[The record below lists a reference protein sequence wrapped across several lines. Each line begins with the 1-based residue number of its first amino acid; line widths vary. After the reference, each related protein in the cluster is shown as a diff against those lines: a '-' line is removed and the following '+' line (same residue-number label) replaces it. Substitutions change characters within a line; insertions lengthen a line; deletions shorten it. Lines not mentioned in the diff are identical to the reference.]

1 MQLFSSAFLIAAVLL
16 FINPAVVHACTSWMV
31 FSDMTQNNTNIL
43 HKNRD
48 SKLRD
53 ITVFLSPANSPRK
66 WVALGSVGYTNS
78 GMNSSGLAC
87 AMNSGERCIDPP
99 SVKGKKDTPV
109 MLRAILE
116 SCDTAAQ
123 AVEKL
128 KELIKAG
135 DYSHGDR
142 GSIFFFT
149 DTKEGYICET
159 TAKTCSVQRYDNGF
173 TVRANIWQNPGMYQ
187 MSRNTLKSYLNSS
200 ARAYIA
206 ISGLNKLID
215 TNKKI
220 DMFGIFDLSR
230 HYLMPKDSPD
240 KRSLC
245 QIYTN
250 SSCSMEIDKTYP
262 GILST
267 MYVTIGNPRHTVF
280 LPIPVCAE
288 EVLPSM
294 STLKWA
300 PAVFKRMN
308 ELKLEAPVPQEWL
321 NFEKES
327 MAEYS
332 KAKAEAQKLIKANKR
347 TEAVNLINST
357 AEKIWKSAEKL
368 LNI

>member
-1 MQLFSSAFLIAAVLL
+1 
-16 FINPAVVHACTSWMV
+16 
-31 FSDMTQNNTNIL
+31 
-43 HKNRD
+43 
-48 SKLRD
+48 
-53 ITVFLSPANSPRK
+53 
-66 WVALGSVGYTNS
+66 
-78 GMNSSGLAC
+78 
-87 AMNSGERCIDPP
+87 
-99 SVKGKKDTPV
+99 
-109 MLRAILE
+109 
-116 SCDTAAQ
+116 
-123 AVEKL
+123 
-128 KELIKAG
+128 
-135 DYSHGDR
+135 
-142 GSIFFFT
+142 
-149 DTKEGYICET
+149 
-159 TAKTCSVQRYDNGF
+159 
-173 TVRANIWQNPGMYQ
+173 
-187 MSRNTLKSYLNSS
+187 
-200 ARAYIA
+200 
-206 ISGLNKLID
+206 
-215 TNKKI
+215 
-220 DMFGIFDLSR
+220 MFGIFDLSR

-280 LPIPVCAE
+280 LPIPVCTE

-332 KAKAEAQKLIKANKR
+332 KAKVEAQKLIKANKHS
-347 TEAVNLINST
+347 EAVSLINST